1 MNIEYPNPLR
11 NIAIRNATGVAI
23 NIGVNII
30 PTVRGN
36 RKIPTTAKMASAR
49 RIGTIPDPKNEDPD
63 SSFVHAAPRYE
74 KRKPSPPMNPIT
86 VVSLMRISHI
96 SAQSSSWRESR

>member
-1 MNIEYPNPLR
+1 MNIEYPNPFR
-11 NIAIRNATGVAI
+11 NIAIRNATGVAKAM
-23 NIGVNII
+23 GVNIL

-36 RKIPTTAKMASAR
+36 RNMPTTAKMTSAR
-49 RIGTIPDPKNEDPD
+49 RIGPIPEPKNEEPD

-86 VVSLMRISHI
+86 LVSLIRISHI
-96 SAQSSSWRESR
+96 SAQYSSW